1 VTPFARALVV
11 SFAVSGLATRASP
24 ARADDEA
31 PDEVE
36 VRGAPV
42 SPASAPKDPSV
53 AGSTVRRSELVG
65 PGRSAAD
72 ALRGEVGLSVTESGG
87 LGAAATASV
96 RGATAA
102 QTPVYLAGVRI
113 NDEVTGA
120 ADLSTLPLWLIDH
133 VEIYRG
139 NAPPQADR
147 LGLGGAIFF
156 EPIRPREPLAGL
168 GVMGGSHGSRA
179 ASAFAATG
187 GEDRGLLVGAR
198 LEGADNDYR
207 FLNDRGTLFV
217 DSDDF
222 EDQLENADATLLD
235 LWALGHARV
244 GAGRTEL
251 VLNHFEREQGVARL
265 ALVPTHAS
273 RQRSGRSLAA
283 LTATAPL
290 DIDDDIEA
298 RTALVV
304 TRTTL
309 DDPLRELGLG
319 TDRVGLRGERL
330 DQHLGTRVG
339 VARGATLGFGLDAS
353 PERLRRYEGTGPSA
367 EDALLDARRL
377 FGRVSG
383 YGVIDVLSGVS
394 VRPLVALECHETD
407 ASTAVVAGAR
417 SGCDALEPTGRLGAL
432 GVFGE
437 LSAFASAGR
446 YVRVPTLGELYG
458 MSAVVRGEPRLES
471 ETGAT
476 LDAGVRFTR
485 GLDGEVAPLVAAA
498 SAYVRRSNDLIA
510 FKRTAQG
517 YVVPENVGEARV
529 MGLELE
535 AGLGFLRHF
544 SLDTALT
551 AVDPRDRT
559 PDRPYHND
567 VLPFQSK
574 LVVASGLF
582 ATSGPTGLVW
592 AEVLAL
598 RIRHLYQSS
607 RYSDHAGLRVI
618 PEQHSLDLDGSIA
631 ALDGGL
637 VLRARVAN
645 LFDTARYD
653 VVGFP
658 LPGRSFFMSLEA
670 RPR

>member
-1 VTPFARALVV
+1 VTLFARALVV
-11 SFAVSGLATRASP
+11 SFAGTSLATRASP
-24 ARADDEA
+24 ARADDET
-31 PDEVE
+31 PTDVE

-42 SPASAPKDPSV
+42 SPASAPKDASV
-53 AGSTVRRSELVG
+53 AGSTVRRNELVG

-72 ALRGEVGLSVTESGG
+72 ALRGEVGISVTESGG

-113 NDEVTGA
+113 NDDVAGA
-120 ADLSTLPLWLIDH
+120 ADLSTLPVWLIDR

-147 LGLGGAIFF
+147 LGIGGAIFF

-168 GVMGGSHGSRA
+168 GVMGGSYGSRA
-179 ASAFAATG
+179 AWAFAATG

-198 LEGADNDYR
+198 LEGADNDYA
-207 FLNDRGTLFV
+207 FLNNRGTDFD

-222 EDQLENADATLLD
+222 EDQLQNADTTLLD

-244 GAGRTEL
+244 GVGRTEL
-251 VLNHFEREQGVARL
+251 VMNHFEREQGVPRL
-265 ALVPTHAS
+265 TLQPTDAS
-273 RQRSGRSLAA
+273 RQRSERSLAA
-283 LTATAPL
+283 LTAAAPVG
-290 DIDDDIEA
+290 IDADVEA
-298 RTALVV
+298 RTSLVV
-304 TRTTL
+304 TRTTV
-309 DDPLRELGLG
+309 DDPNRELSLG

-330 DQHLGTRVG
+330 EQHLGTHVG
-339 VARGATLGFGLDAS
+339 VSRGTTLGLGLDAG
-353 PERLRRYEGTGPSA
+353 PERLRRYEGTGSSA
-367 EDALLDARRL
+367 EDAVLDSRRL
-377 FGRVSG
+377 VGRVSG
-383 YGVIDVLSGVS
+383 YGDVEVLSGVS
-394 VRPLVALECHETD
+394 VRPLAALECHETD
-407 ASTAVVAGAR
+407 TSTAVVADAR
-417 SGCDALEPTGRLGAL
+417 SGCDVLEPTGRLGAL

-437 LSAFASAGR
+437 LSVFAGAGR

-458 MSAVVRGEPRLES
+458 MSTVVRSKPLLES

-485 GLDGEVAPLVAAA
+485 RLDGEISPLFVAA
-498 SAYVRRSNDLIA
+498 SGYLRRSSDLIA
-510 FKRTAQG
+510 FERTEQG
-517 YVVPENVGEARV
+517 YVVPMNVGEARV

-535 AGLGFLRHF
+535 VGLGFLRHF

-551 AVDPRDRT
+551 AVDPRDTT
-559 PDRPYHND
+559 PDRLYQND
-567 VLPFQSK
+567 ILPFQSK

-582 ATSGPTGLVW
+582 ATTGPTGLVW
-592 AEVLAL
+592 AEELAL

-607 RYSDHAGLRVI
+607 RYNDRAGLRVI
-618 PEQHSLDLDGSIA
+618 PEQHSLDLDGSVA

-637 VLRARVAN
+637 VVRARVVN

-658 LPGRSFFMSLEA
+658 LPGRSFFTSLEA
-670 RPR
+670 RLR